1 MKDRWKICITAT
13 VIAVVLAVLFLF
25 LGFSFKIVTLRE
37 YGLLQY
43 DFYGTVDRAQVVRA
57 NGNYLVG
64 IDYSFITYPK
74 GLLSH
79 KFSVEVLTKDKSIIN
94 IDGLFVGKL
103 IESEI
108 LNLHF
113 SYGPNQYFPIVTK
126 TV

>member
-13 VIAVVLAVLFLF
+13 VISVVLAIIFLF
-25 LGFSFKIVTLRE
+25 LGFSFKLVTFRE

-43 DFYGTVDRAQVVRA
+43 NFYGTVDRNQVVRT

-79 KFSVEVLTKDKSIIN
+79 KFNAEILTKDKSIIN
-94 IDGLFVGKL
+94 IDGLFVGQL

-108 LNLHF
+108 VNLHF
-113 SYGPNQYFPIVTK
+113 SYGPY
-126 TV
+126 

>member
-1 MKDRWKICITAT
+1 MKDRWKICIIAT
-13 VIAVVLAVLFLF
+13 IISITLATLLLF
-25 LGFSFKIVTLRE
+25 LGFSFKTISLRD

-43 DFYGTVDRAQVVRA
+43 DFYQTVDLSQTVRT

-64 IDYSFITYPK
+64 IDHSFITYPK

-79 KFSVEVLTKDKSIIN
+79 SFSVEILTKDKSVVN
-94 IDGLFVGKL
+94 ISGLFVGQL

-108 LNLHF
+108 VKLHF
-113 SYGPNQYFPIVTK
+113 AYGPSQYFAIVAK